1 MSSDQD
7 GKGTSLHQNIGFPN
21 ALSIPTAEAQ
31 KYNDETEKRDDI
43 FRNKAPEVGNES
55 IQHPVRILEKKL
67 AAALLNL
74 KAKDEMVKQHEKVAV
89 EAVAGWEKAETEVA
103 VLMQQLEAASEESS
117 AVEHQ
122 ANHLD
127 EALRE
132 CVRQLRQARDEQ
144 EQKIQEALLKKTR
157 EWDSVRSNL
166 ESQLLQ
172 LEVAVESSK
181 ADTDLC
187 YKLQFL
193 ENENLALKHEL
204 VSLSEELEIR
214 TIERDMNAQAAE
226 TASKQH
232 LDMIRKL
239 AMLEAENR
247 NLRLVTRKSSAVDH
261 KTSSVS
267 SLYVESLTDSQSDSG
282 EHMNAVEMDRI
293 KISSLGINQCESSC
307 LDSMTSASFSELD
320 ISKKQKSNRNLTNS
334 ATEIDLMDDFL
345 EMEHFVALPV
355 TGPPTVSNQAVCEE
369 SFPRPEGLYQQIYE
383 FHERLENMEVEKT
396 QLNILMTK
404 MTEKNSALEEDVIN
418 MKKLNDA
425 VVVQKRKVEVRTIEL
440 KDKLGRMEKEKAELD
455 AALMDHMRR
464 NEILQTQLKD
474 NENKL
479 DALQIELKKAND
491 LKQYYEQQAMDFEVE
506 LKTMAAKFDAMQE
519 EIAAESKNFK
529 VKCENLEDALL
540 RRKHEVEIE
549 LSARLNA
556 ELKIKQE
563 DLAVAALKLA
573 ECQQTIMS
581 LGNQLKSLATLED
594 LFGHSAHLSQ
604 LTIGGSLFPGPGGD
618 LWKMHSNSAYLAKR
632 EALPSNIPAK
642 ESIDHSVSCSSST
655 SISKDH
661 IDNSNGE
668 SGHAKVLPNSVEDHR
683 LSPLRVMRDEDN
695 VSN

>member
-7 GKGTSLHQNIGFPN
+7 GKGTSLHHNIGFPN
-21 ALSIPTAEAQ
+21 ALSIPATEAQ

-43 FRNKAPEVGNES
+43 FLNKAPEVGNES

-132 CVRQLRQARDEQ
+132 CVRQLRQAREEQ
-144 EQKIQEALLKKTR
+144 EQKIQEAVLKKTR
-157 EWDSVRSNL
+157 EWDSVRSDF
-166 ESQLLQ
+166 ESQILQ
-172 LEVAVESSK
+172 LAVGSSK

-247 NLRLVTRKSSAVDH
+247 NLRLITRKSSAVDH

-307 LDSMTSASFSELD
+307 LDSLTSASFSELD
-320 ISKKQKSNRNLTNS
+320 ISKKQKANRNLTNS

-345 EMEHFVALPV
+345 EMEHFAALPV
-355 TGPPTVSNQAVCEE
+355 TGPPPVSNQAVCEE

-383 FHERLENMEVEKT
+383 FHEKLEKMEVEKT
-396 QLNILMTK
+396 QLNSLLTK
-404 MTEKNSALEEDVIN
+404 MTEKNLALEEDVIN

-425 VVVQKRKVEVRTIEL
+425 VVEQKSKVEVRTIEL
-440 KDKLGRMEKEKAELD
+440 EDKLGRMEKEKAELD
-455 AALMDHMRR
+455 AALMDHMQR

-479 DALQIELKKAND
+479 DALQIELKKVND
-491 LKQYYEQQAMDFEVE
+491 LKQYYEQQAMGFEVE
-506 LKTMAAKFDAMQE
+506 LKTMAAKIDAMQE
-519 EIAAESKNFK
+519 EVAAESKNFK

-540 RRKHEVEIE
+540 RQKHEVEIE

-594 LFGHSAHLSQ
+594 LLGDSAHLSQ

-618 LWKMHSNSAYLAKR
+618 LWKMH
-632 EALPSNIPAK
+632 
-642 ESIDHSVSCSSST
+642 
-655 SISKDH
+655 
-661 IDNSNGE
+661 
-668 SGHAKVLPNSVEDHR
+668 
-683 LSPLRVMRDEDN
+683 
-695 VSN
+695 